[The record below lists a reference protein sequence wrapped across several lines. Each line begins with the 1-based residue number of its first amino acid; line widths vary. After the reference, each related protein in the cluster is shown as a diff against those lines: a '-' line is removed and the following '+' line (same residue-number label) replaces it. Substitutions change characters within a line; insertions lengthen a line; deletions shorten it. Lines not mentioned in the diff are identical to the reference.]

1 MFFNQNLAY
10 GQYWFHAILFACMSI
25 HCYSYIVNTE
35 KTMLRSISF
44 AKSVTK
50 EAGFS
55 NPIYEGNKH
64 YTRIH
69 NIRIKYQVKH
79 VLLFHAVDN
88 GMGVLK
94 NSSSVKPLREV
105 TGIINPIYASKNTS
119 IIQEPT

>member
-1 MFFNQNLAY
+1 MFFLQDLAY
-10 GQYWFHAILFACMSI
+10 DHAVLVSCHCICMYV
-25 HCYSYIVNTE
+25 HCYSYIVNTG

-44 AKSVTK
+44 AKPVT
-50 EAGFS
+50 EQAGFI

-79 VLLFHAVDN
+79 VLLFYVVDN

-105 TGIINPIYASKNTS
+105 TGIINPIYEGKML
-119 IIQEPT
+119 